1 MGYKIQ
7 PVHSLSGAKG
17 GNIAPP
23 SQADEGKT
31 LVAKNGEWSP
41 ASVDDLGLA
50 AVAKSGEYSDLNNV
64 PDLSAYA
71 DKAETEQA
79 IQNVF
84 DAIGDIA
91 QFKTAVVDEL
101 PAEGEAS
108 TIYFLRNGEEEGNA
122 CKEYIFIDGSWELI
136 GDTSIDLSPYVTWN
150 SIGAAAQSNDYED
163 LDNLPVIPSV
173 PIALSEFANDVG
185 FITADD
191 IPKNL
196 SELNNDEGF
205 ITANDIP
212 EIPQVPEVVS
222 AFENDARYITIDEV
236 DAYIKSRCKTDE
248 AAAGMGYM
256 AKVGDELYD
265 SVVEVVNASVNDEPV
280 EIKMTGDVADGSALL
295 LMNAE
300 GDTSKDITLDFNGH
314 EYTAVTAGGSAGTQ
328 TQALHLEKGN
338 KVTIKGGSLSALVE
352 NPNIKMLIQNYSELV
367 LENMELDCSDNANIS
382 YVVSNNFGSCTIKNC
397 HIIPAENKVAVDCW
411 FGLSQAYDEGVHVVI
426 EDSIIDGT
434 IEYGAQRQALSRSGN
449 EEWWKKAVLEI
460 SNSRI
465 HKIVNSGA
473 DSDPSHC
480 TIILDGEAVGFGDY
494 SVQTADKP
502 EHNPLM

>member
-17 GNIAPP
+17 GNITPP

-41 ASVDDLGLA
+41 ASVDELGLA

-79 IQNVF
+79 VQNVL

-108 TIYFLRNGEEEGNA
+108 TIYFLRNGDEEGNA

-136 GDTSIDLSPYVTWN
+136 GDTAIDLSPYVTWN

-185 FITADD
+185 FITAD
-191 IPKNL
+191 
-196 SELNNDEGF
+196 
-205 ITANDIP
+205 DIP

-367 LENMELDCSDNANIS
+367 LEDMTLDCSDNANIS

-397 HIIPAENKVAVDCW
+397 VITPADGKVAVDCW
-411 FGLSQAYDEGVHVVI
+411 FGLSQTYDEGVHVVI
-426 EDSIIDGT
+426 EDSVINGT

-465 HKIVNSGA
+465 HEIVNSGA

-494 SVQTADKP
+494 SVQTAGRP

>member
-17 GNIAPP
+17 GNITPP

-79 IQNVF
+79 IQNVL

-136 GDTSIDLSPYVTWN
+136 GDTAIDLSPYVTWN
-150 SIGAAAQSNDYED
+150 SIGAAAQSNNYED

-185 FITADD
+185 FITAD
-191 IPKNL
+191 
-196 SELNNDEGF
+196 
-205 ITANDIP
+205 DIP

-265 SVVEVVNASVNDEPV
+265 NVVEVVNASVNDEPV
-280 EIKMTGDVADGSALL
+280 EIKMTGDVVDGSALL

-338 KVTIKGGSLSALVE
+338 KVTIKGGSLSALAE

-465 HKIVNSGA
+465 HEIVNSGA

-502 EHNPLM
+502 KHNSLM

>member
-41 ASVDDLGLA
+41 ASTDELGLA

-79 IQNVF
+79 IQNVL

-108 TIYFLRNGEEEGNA
+108 TIYFLRNGDEEGNA

-185 FITADD
+185 FITAD
-191 IPKNL
+191 
-196 SELNNDEGF
+196 
-205 ITANDIP
+205 DIP

-338 KVTIKGGSLSALVE
+338 KVTIKGGSLSALAA

-367 LENMELDCSDNANIS
+367 LEDMILDCSDNANIS

-397 HIIPAENKVAVDCW
+397 HIIPAVGKVAVDCW
-411 FGLSQAYDEGVHVVI
+411 FGLSQVYDEGVHVVI

-465 HKIVNSGA
+465 GQIVNSGA

-494 SVQTADKP
+494 SDETAERP
-502 EHNPLM
+502 ISGGEPM